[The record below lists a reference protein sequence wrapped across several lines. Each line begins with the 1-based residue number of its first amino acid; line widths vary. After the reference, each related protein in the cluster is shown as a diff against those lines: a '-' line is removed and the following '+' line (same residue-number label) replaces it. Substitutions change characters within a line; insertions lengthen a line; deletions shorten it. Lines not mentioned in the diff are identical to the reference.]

1 MRHGLGLDGA
11 MVRFPQPL
19 RPGDR
24 IGVTSPSSGVP
35 QDLWPRLEFAA
46 GWLRERGFEVVVGD
60 CMDGDSSHV
69 SGPAVERADELQRML
84 TDPAIRA
91 VVPPWGGET
100 AIDLLDLLD
109 WDEIGQAEPTWL
121 VGYSDLTT
129 LMLPLTLRT
138 GWATLHGV
146 NLMDTPYAPPDGLLH
161 WTDVASARGPVTQQQ
176 SGVFR
181 SGAFDDWAGDP
192 SPTSYVLEG
201 RGAWEVAD
209 DDEVE
214 VSGRL
219 IGGCIEVIGALT
231 GTSFGDV
238 PGFGR
243 TYAED
248 GLIVYLEASERE
260 AFEICRTLHGMRLA
274 GWFEHA
280 NAILIGRTS
289 APASGAFTQRDAVL
303 DALEDLDIPIVFDV
317 ECGHVPPHLPL
328 VNGALA
334 HLTVTDHER
343 SIVQE
348 LG

>member
-1 MRHGLGLDGA
+1 MI
-11 MVRFPQPL
+11 RFPQPL
-19 RPGDR
+19 SPGDR

-35 QDLWPRLEFAA
+35 QDLWPRLECATR
-46 GWLRERGFEVVVGD
+46 WLHERGFEVVVGD

-69 SGPAVERADELQRML
+69 SAPAVERADELQRML
-84 TDPAIRA
+84 TDPTVRA

-100 AIDLLDLLD
+100 AIDVLDLLD
-109 WDEIGQAEPTWL
+109 WEAIGQAEPTWL
-121 VGYSDLTT
+121 VGYSDLST

-138 GWATLHGV
+138 GWATLHGA
-146 NLMDTPYAPPDGLLH
+146 NLMDTPYAAADGLLH
-161 WTDVASARGPVTQQQ
+161 WTEVAAAQGPLAQRQ

-181 SGAFDDWAGDP
+181 TGAFDDWAADP
-192 SPTSYVLEG
+192 SPTAYALEG

-209 DDEVE
+209 GDELE
-214 VSGRL
+214 LSGRL
-219 IGGCIEVIGALT
+219 VGGCIEVIGALT
-231 GTSFGDV
+231 GTPFGDV
-238 PGFGR
+238 PHFGR

-248 GLIVYLEASERE
+248 GLIIYLEAAEGA
-260 AFEICRTLHGMRLA
+260 AFEICRALHGMRLA

-280 NAILIGRTS
+280 NAILIGRTN

-343 SIVQE
+343 SIVQD
-348 LG
+348 LGAGAVNGR